1 MTPAEWLIA
10 AAAIVTAF
18 TVLWKPVRKLFS
30 LGKHFSVFI
39 DDWRGVPEELDSTG
53 RVIRSARVGAAS
65 VIEEVRHQVQNS
77 HRTNLRDDL
86 DRLHADVTDLKQ
98 DLREHITAAKEQE
111 FQRDEKDAQVVDD
124 VRTLRERYAPE
135 GDN

>member
-10 AAAIVTAF
+10 AAAVVTAV
-18 TVLWKPVRKLFS
+18 TVLWKPARKLFGLGRQIS
-30 LGKHFSVFI
+30 LFI

-53 RVIRSARVGAAS
+53 RVIRPGRRGAAS

-86 DRLHADVTDLKQ
+86 DRLHADVTDLKR
-98 DLREHITAAKEQE
+98 DLREHIDVAREQE
-111 FQRDEKDAQVVDD
+111 FQRDDLDAQVVND
-124 VRTLRERYAPE
+124 VSTLRERYAPKDDE
-135 GDN
+135 